1 MIFFFV
7 AKLTDLFLG
16 DDHFGELLRKFGGDL
31 ASGGLFVCEFC
42 ICSTNKVPG
51 GRLFVLTFKIYEHT
65 NRKWSLCNV

>member
-31 ASGGLFVCEFC
+31 ASGGLFVYV
-42 ICSTNKVPG
+42 S
-51 GRLFVLTFKIYEHT
+51 FVFVAQIKFQVEDY
-65 NRKWSLCNV
+65 LC